1 MTKKEQ
7 KLAIEKKNKN
17 KFVIGCLIFVLT
29 VPIVYNI
36 DDLLFSSIV
45 IIILVGIGSYLMW
58 DYVIDLFEYNNRHR
72 R

>member
-1 MTKKEQ
+1 MTKKE
-7 KLAIEKKNKN
+7 EKELKDKN
-17 KFVIGCLIFVLT
+17 KFIVGCLVHILV

-36 DDLLFSSIV
+36 ENLLFFSIV
-45 IIILVGIGSYLMW
+45 IIILVVIGSYLMW